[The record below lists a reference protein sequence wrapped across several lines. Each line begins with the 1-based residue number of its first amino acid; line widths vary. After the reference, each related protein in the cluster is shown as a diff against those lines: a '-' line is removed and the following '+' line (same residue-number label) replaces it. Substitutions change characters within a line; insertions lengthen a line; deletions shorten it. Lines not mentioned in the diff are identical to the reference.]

1 MMSIEMHMFNCQ
13 VTEASSSVAVE
24 PIHFKRSVNK
34 LLEEGI
40 EIDVL
45 TTDRSPSNRKV
56 MRVEYPNI
64 HHEFDIW
71 HVVKDNHLTTK

>member
-13 VTEASSSVAVE
+13 VTEESSSVAVE

-56 MRVEYPNI
+56 WNI
-64 HHEFDIW
+64 PTSPRI
-71 HVVKDNHLTTK
+71 